1 MKVKE
6 AMERANMTETGRAIA
21 YIKDALEEL
30 ALYYP
35 TNVTTSKVDITEDQR
50 YYDFPEDAVKIL
62 DIRVKNHLNGD
73 DKYRSIPR
81 MVHPP
86 REEDADGV

>member
-1 MKVKE
+1 MTVKE
-6 AMERANMTETGRAIA
+6 IMERANIKQTGRAVA

-35 TNVTTSKVDITEDQR
+35 TNVTTARVDITEDQR

>member
-1 MKVKE
+1 MKVQE
-6 AMERANMTETGRAIA
+6 VMERAGTVETGRAIA

-35 TNVTTSKVDITEDQR
+35 TNVTSERIDIVEDKR
-50 YYDFPEDAVKIL
+50 YYEYPNDAVNIL

-86 REEDADGV
+86 IEEDADGI